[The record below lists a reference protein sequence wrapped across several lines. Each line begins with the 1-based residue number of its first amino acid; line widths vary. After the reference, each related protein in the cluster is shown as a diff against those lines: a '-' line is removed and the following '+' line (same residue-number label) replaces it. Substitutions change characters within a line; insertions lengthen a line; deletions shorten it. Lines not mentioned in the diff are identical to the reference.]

1 MDDIKTTL
9 EYIVM
14 YPLGFGLF
22 LTFTIGF
29 ILDVIL
35 SGLLSFFKF

>member
-1 MDDIKTTL
+1 MDIKTTL

-22 LTFTIGF
+22 LTFTILML
-29 ILDVIL
+29 LD
-35 SGLLSFFKF
+35 GLF